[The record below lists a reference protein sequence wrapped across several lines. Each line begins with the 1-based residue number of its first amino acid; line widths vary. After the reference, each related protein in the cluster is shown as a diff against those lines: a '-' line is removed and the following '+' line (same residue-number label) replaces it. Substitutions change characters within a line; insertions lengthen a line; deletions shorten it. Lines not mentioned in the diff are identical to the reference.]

1 MKMINILSTICQ
13 LKVTAKLILVIL
25 LAGLLG
31 TLFYYMG
38 GIELVFIFVLSLLV
52 TSVVSLVMKFK
63 KKKDKDLH

>member
-31 TLFYYMG
+31 RLFYYMG

-63 KKKDKDLH
+63 KKKDKDLY

>member
-1 MKMINILSTICQ
+1 MINILSTICQ

-31 TLFYYMG
+31 RLFYYMG

-63 KKKDKDLH
+63 KKKDKDLY